1 LASLALLP
9 APRLDAHRS
18 CNGRAGDIAVAFFVL
33 GAPIAL
39 LVGALTDSF
48 NRRNLFV
55 AVIAL
60 GEGPCLATA
69 YVKTYPQLFAMRALT
84 GISIGGSLPLLYS
97 LLGDLVPPARRSAV
111 SAGVGIAQ
119 GAGIALGQILAG
131 YLGSQYGWRRV
142 RCGCARAWWA
152 RHDEHQS
159 TRLLLR
165 SPFASLPPAA
175 HAGCRSWWWRCLRSS
190 LRWRCCCAWRSR
202 GAARRRLR
210 SSWTGSARRSM
221 RSASSGAR
229 CSTSSPSAPTCWHS
243 RRACPAACRGAS

>member
-1 LASLALLP
+1 MNSDERDQKLGGAHGVRRLAHTHAQPPLLLALACVCQCAVARLLASLALRP
-9 APRLDAHRS
+9 APRLDAHS
-18 CNGRAGDIAVAFFVL
+18 HFAYARAGDIAVAFFVL

-142 RCGCARAWWA
+142 RCGVVRALGE
-152 RHDEHQS
+152 R
-159 TRLLLR
+159 
-165 SPFASLPPAA
+165 
-175 HAGCRSWWWRCLRSS
+175 GC
-190 LRWRCCCAWRSR
+190 
-202 GAARRRLR
+202 
-210 SSWTGSARRSM
+210 T
-221 RSASSGAR
+221 
-229 CSTSSPSAPTCWHS
+229 T
-243 RRACPAACRGAS
+243 